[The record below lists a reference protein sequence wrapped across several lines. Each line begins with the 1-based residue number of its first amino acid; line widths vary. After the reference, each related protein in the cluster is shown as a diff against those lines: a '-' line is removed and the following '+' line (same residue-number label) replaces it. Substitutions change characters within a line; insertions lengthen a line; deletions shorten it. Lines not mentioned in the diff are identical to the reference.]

1 MTPAS
6 TGTRL
11 KALREQRGLS
21 QEEMSRVLGLEFRQ
35 SLQQVETGQR
45 KLSAEELVAAV
56 REFDLPL
63 DYFTNPFLIVGEAR
77 FSWRRHVET
86 PAADLDEFERKAGE
100 WIGAY
105 RELASATGRTLP
117 PVAHRLNLTRS
128 NSYEEALEAGEAV
141 ADFLGL
147 GPVPSER
154 LAEEMQDK
162 LSVLVLMVD
171 APAGISGAACLVRN
185 LGAVLVNRLEAPGRR
200 NFDLAHEL
208 FHILTWDAMPP
219 ERLDDGLGTGNLQKR
234 IETMAEKFASAVLM
248 PRRLFEGA
256 TVQAGNPDW
265 INVRATDLGV
275 SAKALKWRL
284 VDLGHIPRS
293 AALAYED
300 QRLVNNGGL
309 VHKDQDVPLPFGHSF
324 LTVVAD
330 AIGQGHISVRRA
342 AALLELPVDGL
353 GDLLDLHGIVRPFD
367 M

>member
-1 MTPAS
+1 MAS
-6 TGTRL
+6 APTGIRL
-11 KALREQRGLS
+11 KALREERGMS
-21 QEEMSRVLGLEFRQ
+21 QEEMSRALGLEFRQ
-35 SLQQVETGQR
+35 SLQQIETGQR

-56 REFDLPL
+56 RTFDVPL
-63 DYFTNPFLIVGEAR
+63 DFFTNPFLIVGEAR

-86 PAADLDEFERKAGE
+86 SVAELDAFERRAGE

-105 RELASATGRTLP
+105 RELAAATGRTLP
-117 PVAHRLNLTRS
+117 PVAHRLNLTRA

-141 ADFLGL
+141 ADFLDL

-154 LAEEMQDK
+154 LAGGMQAK

-171 APAGISGAACLVRN
+171 APDGISGAACLVRN
-185 LGAVLVNRLEAPGRR
+185 LGAVLVNRLEVPGRR

-234 IETMAEKFASAVLM
+234 VETMAEKFASAVLM
-248 PRRLFEGA
+248 PRRLFDGA
-256 TVQAGNPDW
+256 KVEAGNPDW

-284 VDLGHIPRS
+284 VDLGYLPRS

-300 QRLVNNGGL
+300 HRLVNNGGL
-309 VHKDQDVPLPFGHSF
+309 VHKEQDLPLPFGGHF
-324 LTVVAD
+324 LNVVAD
-330 AIGQGHISVRRA
+330 AVGQGHVSVRRA
-342 AALLELPVDGL
+342 AALLDVTVDGL
-353 GDLLDLHGIVRPFD
+353 GALLDAYGIVRPFD